1 MFTSRIVKWDWEV
14 EILIWHIK
22 KKTENCH
29 YSLLNKIK
37 CVCVCFF
44 LINMDF
50 RILIWHTRTWC
61 PFFVCG
67 VCTFLGLSFL
77 ITLCTIGGTVY
88 VMFGCKKKK
97 ILLFFFFFSKLEW
110 FFFFF
115 RFFFNKIQHLWA
127 MAP

>member
-88 VMFGCKKKK
+88 VMFGCKKKNSSSF
-97 ILLFFFFFSKLEW
+97 IFFQNWNDSSFFLDFFSI
-110 FFFFF
+110 
-115 RFFFNKIQHLWA
+115 RSNIYGLWR
-127 MAP
+127 PN